1 MIRRCA
7 RTPPVHPPRMSY
19 DEIRASLQTLTRA
32 EREKLALDLK
42 ALALLDDP
50 EFMEGITQLLD
61 EHEKGTV
68 VTREELERRLA
79 ARRPAVA

>member
-1 MIRRCA
+1 
-7 RTPPVHPPRMSY
+7 MSY
-19 DEIRASLQTLTRA
+19 DEIRASLQGLTR
-32 EREKLALDLK
+32 EDREKLALDLK

-68 VTREELERRLA
+68 VTREELECRLA
-79 ARRPAVA
+79 ARRPAAAY

>member
-1 MIRRCA
+1 
-7 RTPPVHPPRMSY
+7 MSY
-19 DEIRASLQTLTRA
+19 DEIRASLQGLTR
-32 EREKLALDLK
+32 EDREKLALDLK

-61 EHEKGTV
+61 EHEKGAV

-79 ARRPAVA
+79 ARRPAAA

>member
-1 MIRRCA
+1 
-7 RTPPVHPPRMSY
+7 MSY
-19 DEIRASLQTLTRA
+19 DEIRASLQGLTR
-32 EREKLALDLK
+32 EDREKLALDLK

-61 EHEKGTV
+61 EHKKGTV

-79 ARRPAVA
+79 ARRPAAAY